1 MLSLSFGSGVL
12 NEGSFAQLSCVV
24 TEGDEPLTLSWS
36 FHGHNLT
43 SDLGITTT
51 ELGSRTSILMI
62 PSVAHKHVGNY
73 TCKAIN
79 RAGYASSTAEL
90 KVNSKTVILKMML
103 GEKRGATSF
112 CQRDILPT

>member
-1 MLSLSFGSGVL
+1 MLPLSFGNSVT

-51 ELGSRTSILMI
+51 DLGSRTSILMI
-62 PSVAHKHVGNY
+62 PSVGHRHMGSY

-79 RAGYASSTAEL
+79 TAGDTSSTAEL
-90 KVNSKTVILKMML
+90 KVNGSRRQFFSNCMKKF
-103 GEKRGATSF
+103 EKGKQIEIF
-112 CQRDILPT
+112 